1 MSTHENYPEKIF
13 ELAFELIPFIEN
25 NHLIQESVA
34 NLLDDLVLTASESIF
49 GSRGLGTCKIV
60 DFGKITFPN
69 YQMGAVESWMHFELR
84 EIAVF
89 TIYRFNGKKYDF
101 GLDLG
106 ANLGLHS
113 IMLSRI
119 GVPEIVAVEPDPI
132 HVVELQE
139 RLWLNQITNVSIRVN
154 AVSNFEGQASF
165 TRVVGNTTSSHLSGL
180 KPKAYGKLENF
191 NVTVVNINN
200 LLPEKGYMI
209 CKMDIEGSESD
220 VLKEIDIDKWNRLD
234 VIVEV
239 TSPETAQSIF
249 DFLSKNPKIIGYS
262 QKISWRKVT
271 QLRHVPFNYREGSL
285 FITADPDWIFPS
297 HSIV

>member
-13 ELAFELIPFIEN
+13 RLAFELIPFIERDSV
-25 NHLIQESVA
+25 IQESVA
-34 NLLDDLVLTASESIF
+34 NLLDDLVLTASKSVY
-49 GSRGLGTCKIV
+49 GPRGLGTCKIV
-60 DFGKITFPN
+60 DFGEITFPN
-69 YQMGAVESWMHFELR
+69 YQMGAVDSWMHFELR

-89 TIYRFNGKKYDF
+89 TIYRFNGSKYDF

-132 HVVELQE
+132 HVVELQN
-139 RLWLNQITNVSIRVN
+139 RLSLNQITNVSIRVN
-154 AVSNFEGQASF
+154 AVSDFEGQASF

-180 KPKAYGKLENF
+180 KPNAYGKLESF

-200 LLPEKGYMI
+200 LLPEKGFVI
-209 CKMDIEGSESD
+209 CKMDIEGSETD
-220 VLKEIDIDKWNRLD
+220 VLEAIDTEKWSKLD

-239 TSPETAQSIF
+239 TSPEAAQSIF
-249 DFLSKNPKIIGYS
+249 NFLSKNPRIIGYS
-262 QKISWRKVT
+262 QKISWKKVT
-271 QLRHVPFNYREGSL
+271 QVGHVPFNYREGSL
-285 FITADPDWIFPS
+285 FITSDPDWIFPG
-297 HSIV
+297 HMIV